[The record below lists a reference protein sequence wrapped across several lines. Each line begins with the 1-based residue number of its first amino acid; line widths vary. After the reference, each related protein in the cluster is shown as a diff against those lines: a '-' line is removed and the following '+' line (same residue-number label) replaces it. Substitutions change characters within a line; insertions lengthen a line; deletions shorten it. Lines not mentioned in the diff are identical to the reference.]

1 MRLSAGTRVICISC
15 SIVVHGAIV
24 SALSRVSAMAPH
36 ACVSNPPNH
45 IPLAREYEPSTLDM
59 RTATLFEVS
68 IAESIGDD
76 SNSGVR
82 TNGAGS
88 KRVAR
93 DRRSDVR
100 ASQVRQSCAHCDET
114 SQLSDASTRAK
125 LNNSGDNG
133 VSDAGAKDADNTLDN
148 GGDVANDYVG
158 DALGEARPGEF
169 DGTGLM
175 SDGAST
181 TQPVRSIDSNGADI
195 ARVASPMYG
204 IHGSIPWP
212 SSLAHG
218 VVAMHLVVDA
228 NGRVERADVISG
240 TGSVEVDEALAE
252 ASRSADFVP
261 CLLSTGQPSRC
272 KIALNLEYT
281 VTRSSGRIASSRL
294 CALPAVLVGI

>member
-1 MRLSAGTRVICISC
+1 MRASAVTHVMCISC

-24 SALSRVSAMAPH
+24 SGLFGVSTVSPGR
-36 ACVSNPPNH
+36 SNPPRQ
-45 IPLAREYEPSTLDM
+45 IPLAREHEPSRLEM
-59 RTATLFEVS
+59 RTATIFEVS
-68 IAESIGDD
+68 IADSIGND

-82 TNGAGS
+82 TNRAGS
-88 KRVAR
+88 KRVAS
-93 DRRSDVR
+93 DRRSDDR
-100 ASQVRQSCAHCDET
+100 ATQVRETCAHCDAT
-114 SQLSDASTRAK
+114 SQL
-125 LNNSGDNG
+125 
-133 VSDAGAKDADNTLDN
+133 GAKDADDTLDT
-148 GGDVANDYVG
+148 GGDVANEDVG

-169 DGTGLM
+169 DGTGLL

-181 TQPVRSIDSNGADI
+181 THPVRSIDSNGAHV

-252 ASRSADFVP
+252 ASRSADFAP

-281 VTRSSGRIASSRL
+281 VTRSSGRIGSSRL